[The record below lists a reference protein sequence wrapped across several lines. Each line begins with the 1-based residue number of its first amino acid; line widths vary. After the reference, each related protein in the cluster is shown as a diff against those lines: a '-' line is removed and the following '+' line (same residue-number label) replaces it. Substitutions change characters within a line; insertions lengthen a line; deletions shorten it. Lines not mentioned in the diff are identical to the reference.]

1 LSNVTRLQDVRTI
14 ADGIL
19 LGLRSK
25 LVAAIRDDAEKSY
38 MHGYK
43 EGLKEEG
50 ITLKKSDAAFEETV
64 SWDLADQQAMD
75 NVVDHGLILSDDY
88 YDDVNRKIQSVIA
101 ESFADQRSI
110 PSVVRSLRDIVQT
123 ETWKLTRI
131 ARTEI
136 INATNE
142 GRLSSFKKIEANKK
156 LLFEQ
161 GKIPKK
167 PKEHKYT
174 LIVALG
180 ARTCDAHRE
189 LARKIPRKGLP
200 LSELIQLQNDIGSR
214 HGMRLTGNSLLHPNQ
229 RTVISRVV

>member
-1 LSNVTRLQDVRTI
+1 VSRLSEVKTI
-14 ADGIL
+14 ADTIL

-25 LVAAIRDDAEKSY
+25 LIDAIRDDAERSY

-75 NVVDHGLILSDDY
+75 QVVDHGLILSDDY
-88 YDDVNRKIQSVIA
+88 YNDVNRKIQTVIA

-110 PSVVRSLRDIVQT
+110 PSVVRSLREVVQT

-161 GKIPKK
+161 GKITKK
-167 PKEHKYT
+167 PKEHRYT

-180 ARTCDAHRE
+180 ARTCDAHRD
-189 LARKIPRKGLP
+189 LAREIPKGGLP
-200 LSELIQLQNDIGSR
+200 LSELIALQQEIGSR
-214 HGMRLTGNSLLHPNQ
+214 HGMTLSGNSLLHPNQ

>member
-101 ESFADQRSI
+101 ESFAD
-110 PSVVRSLRDIVQT
+110 
-123 ETWKLTRI
+123 
-131 ARTEI
+131 
-136 INATNE
+136 
-142 GRLSSFKKIEANKK
+142 
-156 LLFEQ
+156 
-161 GKIPKK
+161 
-167 PKEHKYT
+167 
-174 LIVALG
+174 
-180 ARTCDAHRE
+180 
-189 LARKIPRKGLP
+189 
-200 LSELIQLQNDIGSR
+200 
-214 HGMRLTGNSLLHPNQ
+214 
-229 RTVISRVV
+229 